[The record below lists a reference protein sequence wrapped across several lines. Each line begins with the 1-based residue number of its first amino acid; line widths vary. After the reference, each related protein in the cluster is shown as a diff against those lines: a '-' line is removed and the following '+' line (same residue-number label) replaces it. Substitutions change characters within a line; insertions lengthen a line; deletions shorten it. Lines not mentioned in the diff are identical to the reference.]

1 MVTEFPGK
9 QENKPQTNLKSLL
22 VSCLLLSYW
31 PKQNTRVSVGGDYPK
46 LVTGKYEQIGAL
58 NARVHPRL
66 ELKHTEKQWMI
77 YRSWLASSVIYSNY
91 SLYDLCQVQ

>member
-46 LVTGKYEQIGAL
+46 LVTGKCEQIGAL
-58 NARVHPRL
+58 NARVHPPPGVETHREAMDDVS
-66 ELKHTEKQWMI
+66 ELAGQ
-77 YRSWLASSVIYSNY
+77 
-91 SLYDLCQVQ
+91 